1 MCTMEKLTH
10 QEEEVMLIVWQLEMC
25 AVKDIRSRISEPR
38 PPYTTVASI
47 VKNLER
53 KGYVDARLEGN
64 TYVYRPA
71 IAENDYKLRFMSG
84 VVSNYFDDS
93 YKGLVSFFARRE
105 KISADDLREILAMI
119 EQGETLNH

>member
-1 MCTMEKLTH
+1 
-10 QEEEVMLIVWQLEMC
+10 MLIVWQLEMC